1 MLQNRQRIIELI
13 EKVRLPDAEN
23 ILGRYPHELSGGQKQ
38 RVALARGLVNRPRLL
53 LLGDAAGYVEPF
65 TGEGM
70 AWGLTA
76 ATLAAPLASSGIRA
90 SKDMTNVASTPALTT
105 PLRPSSLSSR

>member
-1 MLQNRQRIIELI
+1 MLFR
-13 EKVRLPDAEN
+13 
-23 ILGRYPHELSGGQKQ
+23 S
-38 RVALARGLVNRPRLL
+38 
-53 LLGDAAGYVEPF
+53 GYVEPF

-90 SKDMTNVASTPALTT
+90 GWTTALERQYERQLRSAVVSEQTVCRTLSWILSRPRVLQLTVAAAALLPAVAGMLVRRVNRI
-105 PLRPSSLSSR
+105 PISLESSR